1 MAHTLFKSEYLLQTL
16 ESYENHELVKF
27 LRCELKL
34 SRDLISV
41 LYNQISSYDAAYK
54 EMQDKI
60 LVITE
65 TFEKKEK
72 DFEKKIV
79 SLQNSLAIVSPGKNA
94 VMNSENISTSL
105 NKIFIIK
112 KLNSTLREQ
121 TKLLSIYESNIA
133 DMLQEIEDLRKD
145 TTSYSI
151 RGDQIAMS
159 LEDCKCQIMLLQ
171 ERLQYEKKECI
182 KLREDSANISKIAAV
197 KVKDINLKVFNAISE
212 RNHWKKKVQ

>member
-1 MAHTLFKSEYLLQTL
+1 M
-16 ESYENHELVKF
+16 
-27 LRCELKL
+27 RCELKL

-171 ERLQYEKKECI
+171 ERLQCEKKECI
-182 KLREDSANISKIAAV
+182 KLREESANISKIAAV